1 MLSYNELM
9 PAVPPL
15 AYGEM
20 PLVGGALGP
29 DVSHFIVEEIP
40 AYEACGRG
48 EHLYLWVEKVGLN
61 TADVERRIAKALGVH
76 PRDVGYA
83 GMKDRHAITRQWFS
97 ALSKHL
103 GEGIDLG
110 PGAQVLASSRH
121 ENKLRTGHLRGNRFR
136 LTLVGV
142 PPHSLETAQKLAAAI
157 QTQGIG
163 NYFGAQRFGRQGRN
177 LGQALSALAKPEDK
191 PKKGHK
197 AHFSQKFDASVVQAE
212 IFNRYVTL
220 RRAES
225 AKLLEGE
232 VVRLE
237 GSSRCFIVESPEQE
251 LPRLEAGDIQ
261 LTGPMIGPKMVH
273 PRGVAAELENAAAE
287 ALGLSESM
295 RAALY
300 EDAPGTRRDLLMR
313 PTDQSVESHSEGE
326 LTLTFSLPAGGY
338 ATQILRE
345 FCRDDFWLP
354 ERGAPARGASPST
367 EPSATP

>member
-1 MLSYNELM
+1 MLAYNELV

-15 AYGEM
+15 GFEAF
-20 PLVGGALGP
+20 PLVGGVLGP
-29 DVSHFIVEEIP
+29 DVSHFVVEEIP

-83 GMKDRHAITRQWFS
+83 GMKDRHAITTQWFS
-97 ALSKHL
+97 ALSKHS

-110 PGAQVLASSRH
+110 TDARVLSTSRH

-136 LTLVGV
+136 ITLVSV
-142 PPHSLETAQKLAAAI
+142 PDGGYERAMSLVQAI
-157 QTQGIG
+157 RTQGLG

-177 LGQALSALAKPEDK
+177 LGQALSALASPHLGG
-191 PKKGHK
+191 KKGHR

-220 RRAES
+220 RQAQPD
-225 AKLLEGE
+225 KLIAGE

-237 GSSRCFIVESPEQE
+237 GSSRCFVVESPEQE
-251 LPRLEAGDIQ
+251 MPRLEAGDIQ
-261 LTGPMIGPKMVH
+261 LTGPMIGPKMVQ
-273 PRGVAAELENAAAE
+273 PRGAAAELEALAAD
-287 ALGLSESM
+287 ALGLSEAM
-295 RAALY
+295 RATLSD
-300 EDAPGTRRDLLMR
+300 DAPGTRRDLLVR
-313 PTDQSVESHSEGE
+313 PADISVEPGGPGE
-326 LTLTFSLPAGGY
+326 LTLSFSLPAGGY

-345 FCRDDFWLP
+345 FCRDEFWL
-354 ERGAPARGASPST
+354 ERGPSARAASKDT